1 MMRVAVCDDDEQEID
16 HLSELMK
23 EYQLSRGVSLECYFF
38 HNSIDFLCEVK
49 SGEYDLVLLDV
60 VMPGVNGIKTAQ
72 ELREKD
78 RNVKIIFISL
88 SPEFAV
94 ESYRVDAYHYLLKPV
109 NADAL
114 FPLLDKVEKEL
125 SAQDRQ
131 GFVLKNR
138 GEVVRL
144 TFSEIEYV
152 EVINKKVFFH
162 LADDGIHEVTA
173 ALADLEGE
181 LLTRQ
186 EFIKTHR
193 SYIVNLSCVRAI
205 GADCVVTKK
214 GIRIPISRQRH
225 NQTQRAY
232 VNFINRAGT
241 ETSVTNGNFRSSSE
255 KQERDDGLW
264 RILLVDDE
272 PADRALWTDILRCH
286 GCMVHLAESGEGA
299 LDLAAKEIYDCILL
313 DVMISGEDG
322 FSVCRKLKKLT
333 HAPVIFLSCVT
344 ESDRQVEGFSAGGID
359 YITKDT
365 SADLFWTKVETRIKL
380 AVSDRTQFW
389 YGPLI
394 LDLKGRKVLING
406 KEMLLTPIEF
416 DILWQLS
423 QHVDH
428 IFTPEEIFG
437 MIWGSQPWD
446 GGKMVQMHMSRL
458 RRKLEKAWGEHYFI
472 ETVWGQGYRFAPI
485 RT

>member
-1 MMRVAVCDDDEQEID
+1 MRIAVCDDDELELD

-23 EYQLSRGVSLECYFF
+23 EYQLSRMLSLECYFF

-60 VMPGVNGIKTAQ
+60 VMPGINGIKAAQ

-78 RNVKIIFISL
+78 RNVRFVFISL
-88 SPEFAV
+88 SPEYAV

-109 NADAL
+109 DADLL

-125 SAQDRQ
+125 SARETR
-131 GFVLKNR
+131 GFMVKNR
-138 GEVVRL
+138 GEVVGL
-144 TFSEIEYV
+144 AFSEIEYV

-162 LADDGIHEVTA
+162 LTDDGIHEMTA

-186 EFIKTHR
+186 EFVKTHR
-193 SYIVNLSCVRAI
+193 SYIVNLNCVRVI
-205 GADCVVTKK
+205 GSNCVETIK
-214 GIRIPISRQRH
+214 GISIPISRQRH
-225 NQTQRAY
+225 NQVQKAY
-232 VNFINRAGT
+232 MNFINRAGS
-241 ETSVTNGNFRSSSE
+241 EAAMKENSRPSFE
-255 KQERDDGLW
+255 KQERHDGLW
-264 RILLVDDE
+264 HILLVDDD
-272 PADRALWTDILRCH
+272 PADRAVWADILRCH
-286 GCMVHLAESGEGA
+286 GCMVHLAENGEEA
-299 LDLAAKEIYDCILL
+299 LELAAYEACDCILL
-313 DVMISGEDG
+313 DVMIPGEDG
-322 FSVCRKLKKLT
+322 FSVCRRLKELT
-333 HAPVIFLSCVT
+333 DAPVIFLSCVT
-344 ESDRQVEGFSAGGID
+344 EPDRQMEGFSAGGID

-365 SADLFWTKVETRIKL
+365 SAELFWTKVETRIKL
-380 AVSDRTQFW
+380 TVSDRTQLR
-389 YGPLI
+389 YGPLL
-394 LDLKGRKVLING
+394 LDLKGRKVLIR
-406 KEMLLTPIEF
+406 EEEVLLTPIEF
-416 DILWQLS
+416 DILCQLS
-423 QHVDH
+423 RHVNH

-458 RRKLEKAWGEHYFI
+458 RRKLEKAWGEHCFI